1 MVSAKGAGGP
11 GAGGRRGW
19 AALDWGPLVV
29 LVGFGAAAV
38 LGYGVY
44 GRDPSRLAGLSPWA
58 AEFYGRSFGF
68 FSQGH
73 VLLAGVVLGIYL
85 ARHAGVRWVLAFLL
99 VYGLSLGSELMGTA
113 YGVPFGPYEYTSL
126 LGPKWLGLVPVLIPL
141 SWFSMAIPSWVLADR
156 WLGGGGGWRGW
167 LVRIGAGS
175 LLLLAWDLAL
185 DPAMSEATPYWVWG
199 EAGPYYGMPLMNL
212 FGWYVTGVVLM
223 AVLEVT
229 GARRWLGSAS
239 TGWMGLYYAANLLV
253 PLGMVMVSGMW
264 GAAVVTVVVL
274 GLVAGSGAVARR
286 GAVAGRLEA
295 EAAA

>member
-1 MVSAKGAGGP
+1 
-11 GAGGRRGW
+11 
-19 AALDWGPLVV
+19 LEWGPLAV
-29 LVGFGAAAV
+29 LVGFGVAAV

-44 GRDPSRLAGLSPWA
+44 GLNPSRLAGLSPWA

-85 ARHAGVRWVLAFLL
+85 ARHAGVRWVLAFLA

-113 YGVPFGPYEYTSL
+113 YGVPFGPYEYTGL

-141 SWFSMAIPSWVLADR
+141 SWFSMAVPSWVLADR

-175 LLLLAWDLAL
+175 LILLAWDLAL

-223 AVLEVT
+223 AVLEVS
-229 GARRWLGSAS
+229 GARRWLASAS

-253 PLGMVMVSGMW
+253 PLGMVVVSGMW

-286 GAVAGRLEA
+286 SAVAGRLEA